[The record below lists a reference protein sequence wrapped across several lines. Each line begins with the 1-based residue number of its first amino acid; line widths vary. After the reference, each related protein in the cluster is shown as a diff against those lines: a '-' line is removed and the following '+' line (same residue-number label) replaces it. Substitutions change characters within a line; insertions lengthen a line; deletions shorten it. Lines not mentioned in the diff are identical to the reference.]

1 MDRIGDILKIGGLN
15 PITHDVFT
23 GREDK
28 LVGYLWFRR
37 LVYPKHWQP
46 NGKDFENF
54 ILTLNSSL
62 VSVIINAKLNE
73 SGNYH
78 LDESGKWSV
87 VGIDVQTRW
96 GTYKLSISEFK
107 QTFKEEIRELNL
119 NKLLDDVK

>member
-1 MDRIGDILKIGGLN
+1 MDRIRDILKIGGLN

-37 LVYPKHWQP
+37 LVYPNVERGW
-46 NGKDFENF
+46 DVENIKN
-54 ILTLNSSL
+54 ILGTTSSL

-73 SGNYH
+73 NGNYH
-78 LDESGKWSV
+78 LDENGKWSV
-87 VGIDVQTRW
+87 VRIDVQTRW

-119 NKLLDDVK
+119 DQILNEY

>member
-28 LVGYLWFRR
+28 LVDYSWFRR
-37 LVYPKHWQP
+37 LVYPNVERGW
-46 NGKDFENF
+46 DVENIKN
-54 ILTLNSSL
+54 ILGTTSSL

-73 SGNYH
+73 NGNYH

-119 NKLLDDVK
+119 DQILNEY

>member
-1 MDRIGDILKIGGLN
+1 MDRIRDILKIGGLN

-28 LVGYLWFRR
+28 LVDYSWFRR
-37 LVYPKHWQP
+37 LVYP
-46 NGKDFENF
+46 NVEDFGD
-54 ILTLNSSL
+54 IISNSSN
-62 VSVIINAKLNE
+62 VSILINAKLNE
-73 SGNYH
+73 NGNYH

-107 QTFKEEIRELNL
+107 EIFKEEIRDLNL
-119 NKLLDDVK
+119 NQILNEY